1 MDRPLRDPR
10 QHNGITLRGLSQ
22 PTFATKSA
30 PLRRVGADAMWSL
43 SGEERTWFGHRVSV
57 TSDPEPIPP
66 QAAAFFRFASS
77 RASTK
82 VTVASIEG
90 WLRPFC
96 LAMSCTSLSARSIF
110 GVPFCKARA
119 AEAGRDRPFAAAA
132 YFSNG
137 TRSFGLAP
145 SLTQSSFTKLY
156 TERDSSRLE

>member
-1 MDRPLRDPR
+1 LQLHDGAGFRRRMSRLR
-10 QHNGITLRGLSQ
+10 
-22 PTFATKSA
+22 
-30 PLRRVGADAMWSL
+30 
-43 SGEERTWFGHRVSV
+43 
-57 TSDPEPIPP
+57 P

-110 GVPFCKARA
+110 GAPFCKARA
-119 AEAGRDRPFAAAA
+119 AEAGRDRLFAAAA

-145 SLTQSSFTKLY
+145 SLTQSSLTKLY
-156 TERDSSRLE
+156 TERDSSRLEWTASCAVRILS